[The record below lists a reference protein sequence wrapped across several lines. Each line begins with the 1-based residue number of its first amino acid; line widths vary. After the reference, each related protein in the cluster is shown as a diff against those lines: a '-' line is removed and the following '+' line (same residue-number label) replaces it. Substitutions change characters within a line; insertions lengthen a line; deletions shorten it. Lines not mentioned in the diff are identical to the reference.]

1 MDKGGQTGGSGHG
14 PHVIVLG
21 NEKGGSG
28 KSTTAVHIATALAAA
43 GVAVG
48 AIDLDVRQRT
58 FARYMENRARSARTR
73 GLTLPA
79 PETLVIGETEGVA
92 GLSQALRGSWAQDRA
107 AIVIDTPGRHGPI
120 VEAALARADTLV
132 TPINDSFVDLDLLGQ
147 VDPGSWKVTRPSFYA
162 ELVWD
167 MRKKRARAGGV
178 SVDWVVLRNR
188 IAHLEA
194 KNMRRMFGALGD
206 LSRRVGFRVVPGLSE
221 RVIYRELF
229 PTGLTLLDPQA
240 IDTMSLSH
248 LAARQELRE
257 LIDALELPCWTQAP
271 SAPASA
277 RRASANAG
285 ED

>member
-1 MDKGGQTGGSGHG
+1 MHSGAGMGAGDGGGG
-14 PHVIVLG
+14 PHILVFG

-28 KSTTAVHIATALAAA
+28 KSTTAVHVATALQAA
-43 GVAVG
+43 GFQVG
-48 AIDLDVRQRT
+48 AIDLDARQRS
-58 FARYMENRARSARTR
+58 FARYMENRARTAKAR
-73 GLTLPA
+73 GLALPT

-92 GLSQALRGSWAQDRA
+92 GLAQALRGSWAASRH

-147 VDPGSWKVTRPSFYA
+147 VDPDSWRVKSPGFYA
-162 ELVWD
+162 ELVWE

-188 IAHLEA
+188 IAQLEA
-194 KNMRRMFGALGD
+194 RNMRRMMGALAD

-229 PTGLTLLDPQA
+229 PLGLTLLDPQA
-240 IDTMSLSH
+240 IDGISLSH

-257 LIDALELPCWTQAP
+257 LVDALDLPFWEAPAHTPATGTQA
-271 SAPASA
+271 A
-277 RRASANAG
+277 
-285 ED
+285 

>member
-1 MDKGGQTGGSGHG
+1 MDMGGQTGGGG
-14 PHVIVLG
+14 TPHVIVLG

-43 GVAVG
+43 GFAVG

-58 FARYMENRARSARTR
+58 FARYMENRARTASAR
-73 GLTLPA
+73 GLALPT

-92 GLSQALRGSWAQDRA
+92 GLAQALRGGWARDRA

-132 TPINDSFVDLDLLGQ
+132 TPINDSFIDLDLLGQ
-147 VDPGSWKVTRPSFYA
+147 VDPETWKVRQPSFYA

-167 MRKKRARAGGV
+167 MRKKRARTGGV
-178 SVDWVVLRNR
+178 TVDWVVLRNR
-188 IAHLEA
+188 IAQLEA
-194 KNMRRMFGALGD
+194 RNMRRMFGALAD
-206 LSRRVGFRVVPGLSE
+206 LARRVGFRVVPGLSE

-229 PTGLTLLDPQA
+229 PSGLTLLDPQA
-240 IDTMSLSH
+240 IDGISLSH

-257 LIDALELPCWTQAP
+257 LIAALDLPFWDR
-271 SAPASA
+271 APAA
-277 RRASANAG
+277 VTAQG
-285 ED
+285 TP